1 MFVGLILTWAY
12 GFRSPTFSEMKRL
25 AVNLKIIADGK
36 QCLAATILNVEKFTT
51 MTSED
56 EAIALHVAKDLLQH
70 KSYRLDKGMTFE
82 AFCRRVE
89 EEMRIEIGHFG
100 LHL

>member
-1 MFVGLILTWAY
+1 
-12 GFRSPTFSEMKRL
+12 MKRL
-25 AVNLKIIADGK
+25 AVNLKVITNGK
-36 QCLAATILNVEKFTT
+36 RCLAATVINVEKFTT

-56 EAIALHVAKDLLQH
+56 EAIALLVAKDLLQH
-70 KSYRLDKGMTFE
+70 KTYGLDEGTAFK
-82 AFCRRVE
+82 AFCQRVE

>member
-1 MFVGLILTWAY
+1 
-12 GFRSPTFSEMKRL
+12 MKRL

-70 KSYRLDKGMTFE
+70 KIYQLDKGMAFT

-89 EEMRIEIGHFG
+89 EELKVEVGHFG

>member
-1 MFVGLILTWAY
+1 
-12 GFRSPTFSEMKRL
+12 
-25 AVNLKIIADGK
+25 
-36 QCLAATILNVEKFTT
+36 

-56 EAIALHVAKDLLQH
+56 EAIALLVAKDLLQH
-70 KSYRLDKGMTFE
+70 KTYGLDEGTAFK
-82 AFCRRVE
+82 AFCQRVE